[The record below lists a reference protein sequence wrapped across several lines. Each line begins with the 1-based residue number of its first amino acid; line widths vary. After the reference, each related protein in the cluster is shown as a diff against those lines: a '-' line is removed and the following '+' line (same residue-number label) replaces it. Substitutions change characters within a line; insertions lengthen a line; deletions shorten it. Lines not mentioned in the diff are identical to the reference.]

1 KRQTANVVPATEL
14 LLSEDD
20 MVSGAQR
27 LEDALKTSLTKL
39 KTSEEKEKLLEVI
52 EYDIDRLNNM
62 ERFQEMYKYIGF
74 FYENPA
80 SLLDYLSDSGILM
93 LDEMSRVQESAH
105 HLDTEE
111 AEWYSSLLESH
122 QMVRD
127 SKFSFDWQ
135 EIWEHTNHQRIYMSV
150 FLRHIPNT
158 QPENIVNMSSRAM
171 QTFHGQMNLFK
182 NELQRWVKGDFSV
195 VILAP
200 NRERAEKIHSI
211 FVDYDIKANVQEEL
225 TLPVKT
231 PVITVGNIT
240 NGIELPM
247 HKLVL
252 ITENELFKQQTKRP
266 RKQRKISN
274 AERIKN
280 YQELKIGDYVVH
292 ANHGIGKYVGIE
304 TLKVNH
310 LHKDFLLIKYSGD
323 DKLYVPV
330 DQIDLVQK
338 FVASEGKEPRLYK
351 LGGSEWTRV
360 KRKVQSSVEDIAD
373 DLIKLYAEREARK
386 GYAFSE
392 DTEMQRECEAAFPY
406 QETDDQLRCIEE
418 IKADMEKQRPMDRL
432 LCGDVGYGKTEVAI
446 RAAFKAVADGKQVA
460 ILVPTTILGQQHYET
475 IRERFQ
481 DQAVNIG
488 LLSRFRNKTQQK
500 ETLDGLKKG
509 LVDIVIGTHR
519 LLSKDVQYHDLGLL
533 VVDEEQRFGVKHK
546 EKIKQLKSNVD
557 VLTLTATP
565 IPRTLHMSMLG
576 VRDLSVIETPP
587 ENRFPIQTY

>member
-1 KRQTANVVPATEL
+1 MNLTILYSKNPENALAPGQSIFAVMPYTIRGLQNEGYTHIFTIKRRYSIDYRRRFQRYERTVGSWVDCSSRSLLASIVHESADRPILLITHQLNQAQQLYDDLTEFMDSDHVHLYPVNELIASEIAIASPELKSERIEALTSWMNQKSGVLIAPVAAMKRILPPKSYWEKYQLSFSVGSEIDIEKDLLSLIDMGYERVSMVNTPGEFSQRGGIIDIYPVTEEHPIRIELFDDEVDSIRYFDAGSQRSLDKRQTANVVPATEL

-62 ERFQEMYKYIGF
+62 EHFQEMYKYIGF
-74 FYENPA
+74 YYENPA

-195 VILAP
+195 VILAH

-280 YQELKIGDYVVH
+280 YQELK
-292 ANHGIGKYVGIE
+292 
-304 TLKVNH
+304 
-310 LHKDFLLIKYSGD
+310 
-323 DKLYVPV
+323 
-330 DQIDLVQK
+330 
-338 FVASEGKEPRLYK
+338 
-351 LGGSEWTRV
+351 
-360 KRKVQSSVEDIAD
+360 
-373 DLIKLYAEREARK
+373 
-386 GYAFSE
+386 
-392 DTEMQRECEAAFPY
+392 
-406 QETDDQLRCIEE
+406 
-418 IKADMEKQRPMDRL
+418 
-432 LCGDVGYGKTEVAI
+432 
-446 RAAFKAVADGKQVA
+446 
-460 ILVPTTILGQQHYET
+460 
-475 IRERFQ
+475 
-481 DQAVNIG
+481 
-488 LLSRFRNKTQQK
+488 
-500 ETLDGLKKG
+500 
-509 LVDIVIGTHR
+509 
-519 LLSKDVQYHDLGLL
+519 
-533 VVDEEQRFGVKHK
+533 
-546 EKIKQLKSNVD
+546 
-557 VLTLTATP
+557 
-565 IPRTLHMSMLG
+565 
-576 VRDLSVIETPP
+576 
-587 ENRFPIQTY
+587 